1 MRAMELKKF
10 INEMVS
16 IVSNDGITFCGVVAD
31 YFHPDENES
40 GEESIVIDTPDGK
53 VIEFYGKDIKSI
65 KVKD

>member
-1 MRAMELKKF
+1 MKLKKF
-10 INEMVS
+10 INEKVS
-16 IVSNDGITFCGVVAD
+16 IVSNDGITFCGVVTD

-65 KVKD
+65 KVKN